1 MKKVILITGII
12 GCILLS
18 GCTSVYDLTTEESD
32 LIAEYAA
39 GVLCKNSYE
48 NKNDYLKLKTYLYA
62 PKTPTVTK
70 PSAGDNEQPTMNPD
84 ANVEIIDPKNED
96 ESNAAQTAN
105 VSNIAEVLGMKDI
118 EITCLGYDV
127 TDSYPKDEF
136 ALSTTATAGHKL
148 IVVQY
153 NLINLTSQS
162 VLLHVDSDISVK
174 AVINGSNTVSVFG
187 TLLND
192 DIMNMD
198 GRELGPGETKTGVF
212 IFHVK
217 EDLCDNIA
225 SLNVE
230 VRKK

>member
-1 MKKVILITGII
+1 MKKMILITGMV
-12 GCILLS
+12 GCIMLS

-48 NKNDYLKLKTYLYA
+48 NKSDYLELKTYLYA
-62 PKTPTVTK
+62 PMTPTVTE
-70 PSAGDNEQPTMNPD
+70 PSAGDIEQSTVNPD
-84 ANVEIIDPKNED
+84 ANVEIIDPRNED

-105 VSNIAEVLGMKDI
+105 VSNMAEVLGMKNI

-127 TDSYPKDEF
+127 TDFYPRDEF
-136 ALSTTATAGHKL
+136 AFSTTATAGHKL

-153 NLINLTSQS
+153 NLMNLTSQS
-162 VLLHVDSDISVK
+162 VLLHVESGISVK
-174 AVINGSNTVSVFG
+174 AVINGSNTVSAFG

-212 IFHVK
+212 IFNVR

-225 SLNVE
+225 SINVE
-230 VRKK
+230 VRKN